1 MLRRDPAIFDG
12 GDAAARR
19 VAVDEMCAFA
29 HNAGGLATPDGS
41 AAMLV
46 SLALVALGKVKAWNS
61 AVVLG
66 LESAAENINH
76 ERVVLHAL
84 EADPEQWSKLAP
96 SFGRLPA
103 QWHDLIKAGFSSD
116 FLLGQFGQME
126 NVAASL
132 LPLAKLMGQSSD
144 GFDGRRAANFYLLMQ
159 VLWITGQMPTGK
171 INLGLWRTFKHSIDT
186 LARLGRESPQ

>member
-1 MLRRDPAIFDG
+1 
-12 GDAAARR
+12 
-19 VAVDEMCAFA
+19 
-29 HNAGGLATPDGS
+29 
-41 AAMLV
+41 MLV

-103 QWHDLIKAGFSSD
+103 QWRIAGKSD
-116 FLLGQFGQME
+116 S
-126 NVAASL
+126 A
-132 LPLAKLMGQSSD
+132 SD
-144 GFDGRRAANFYLLMQ
+144 GG
-159 VLWITGQMPTGK
+159 
-171 INLGLWRTFKHSIDT
+171 
-186 LARLGRESPQ
+186 